1 MVKKLSI
8 VTIKV
13 LLGLALLDKS
23 VLALTLNG
31 HEVNFKKENIDTL
44 TIKTRALENRHKAI
58 IVKFNR
64 PLDTKT
70 KEKFFSEGVS
80 SIIYAG
86 ELSYYFYAKES
97 VFSKL
102 DFKNSGFLE
111 KTNMRSEY
119 RVKDGGLATFDSSV
133 YQNFNVL
140 FLVELS
146 KSEIESYLLANS
158 IDAAVLKSL
167 PSLRKAR
174 LKVATKDIEKL
185 KQLAIIQYMD
195 KSLSLVTVNGKKETR
210 NKTTAKNLN
219 LTALWLDSYNLNGEN
234 MDIGVVDGGSI
245 LASHQEFNEDGIR
258 RVINKSNSDINSHA
272 THVAG
277 TIAADGDN
285 SKARGMANK
294 SVLYS
299 YGFGEV
305 AFAESILKLYREDGV
320 LLSNHSYGYSD
331 KIRLG
336 EYDSD
341 AASQDTTVSNNPFL
355 NVFQAAGNDGDV
367 GGYADYG
374 IIKGPG
380 NSKNIFTIG
389 ALNINSSG
397 VASLSSAGPVN
408 DGRIKPDLCV
418 RGENIDSTSSNSDDS
433 YSTMS
438 GTSMATPAATGAAA
452 LIMQQYKRTTGRYD
466 IRHDLL
472 KSIMINT
479 AVDKENVGP
488 DYKAGFGMIDA
499 KAAVDVVKGIKN
511 RDSLVI
517 IDTLSHSTKKS
528 YSFRITQNTPFKTT
542 ISWVDKAANPANS
555 VTLVND
561 IDMLLVNID
570 NDKIY
575 HPYTLD
581 KNNPNKDA
589 STNKPNRIDNIE
601 QIEISNLPIGNYQL
615 QIYGNVIID
624 SSQDFA
630 ISSNIEIFQNSNIG
644 MLRASKL
651 RNFAKVIDR
660 GIL

>member
-23 VLALTLNG
+23 VSALTLNG
-31 HEVNFKKENIDTL
+31 HEVDFKKENIDTL
-44 TIKTRALENRHKAI
+44 TIKTRALDNRHKAI
-58 IVKFNR
+58 IIKFDK
-64 PLDTKT
+64 PLDAKI
-70 KEKFFSEGVS
+70 KEKFFREGVS

-97 VFSKL
+97 VLNKL
-102 DFKNSGFLE
+102 DFENYGFLE
-111 KTNMRSEY
+111 KTDMRSEY
-119 RVKDGGLATFDSSV
+119 RVKDGGIATFDSSA
-133 YQNFNVL
+133 YQSFNVL

-146 KSEIESYLLANS
+146 KSEIESYLLENFV
-158 IDAAVLKSL
+158 DAIVLKSL
-167 PSLRKAR
+167 PSLREAK
-174 LKVATKDIEKL
+174 LKVAASDVEKL
-185 KQLAIIQYMD
+185 KQLPIIQYMD

-210 NKTTAKNLN
+210 NKTTANNLN
-219 LTALWLDSYNLNGEN
+219 LTTLWSNSYNLNGEN
-234 MDIGVVDGGSI
+234 MDIGVVDGGNV
-245 LASHQEFNEDGIR
+245 LATHQEFNEDGIR
-258 RVINKSNSDINSHA
+258 RVINRSNSDVNSHS

-277 TIAADGDN
+277 TIAADGDK
-285 SKARGMANK
+285 SRARGMANK
-294 SVLYS
+294 SVIYS
-299 YGFGEV
+299 YGFSEV
-305 AFAESILKLYREDGV
+305 AFAESILKLYRKDGV

-341 AASQDTTVSNNPFL
+341 AASQDAAVSNNPFL

-367 GGYADYG
+367 SGYADFG

-389 ALNINSSG
+389 ALNINSTS

-408 DGRIKPDLCV
+408 DGRIKPDLV
-418 RGENIDSTSSNSDDS
+418 ARGEYINSTSSNSDDS
-433 YSTMS
+433 YATMS

-479 AVDKENVGP
+479 AVDKGTVGP

-499 KAAVDVVKGIKN
+499 KAAVDVVKAIKN
-511 RDSLVI
+511 RNSLVST
-517 IDTLSHSTKKS
+517 DTLSNNTKNR
-528 YSFRITQNTPFKTT
+528 YSFQVTQNTPFKTT
-542 ISWVDKAANPANS
+542 ISWVDQAANPANS
-555 VTLVND
+555 ATLVND
-561 IDMLLVNID
+561 LDMILINSD
-570 NDKIY
+570 SGKIY
-575 HPYTLD
+575 YPYTLD
-581 KNNPNKDA
+581 KNNPDTKAVTD
-589 STNKPNRIDNIE
+589 KPNRVDNIE
-601 QIEISNLPIGNYQL
+601 QIEISNLPKGNYEL
-615 QIYGNVIID
+615 QITGHQII
-624 SSQDFA
+624 SPSQDFA
-630 ISSNIEIFQNSNIG
+630 IASNIEIFQNSNIG